1 MNTRNLIFLLIWVAL
16 IFGTS
21 CTVVRPNE
29 FFQLLN
35 DYVLRDAQ
43 GLAKFKVLW
52 GSIWMFVV
60 KGWHFAEFAVL
71 QVIATRAIDWFR
83 GSRTQ
88 TNVLIAAL
96 CCVVFA
102 ASDEWHQ
109 TFVQD
114 RFGTLWDVFID
125 ALGVMTTAYVLAY
138 ARRSTSEASNADTDR
153 AQPSMSAPDQA
164 RRSEFNRKPVFPFWT
179 VGPVTGACVGLA
191 IVTGSFTA
199 WAVHGFP
206 GFLFRN
212 GSWPVISAFV
222 MTLGGALFGIAYG
235 GALAVATRL
244 LDRTIRPRLHLGL
257 AIIFAFAA
265 SYLGSDISLRRKEL
279 LAMEISLAIIIGMCF
294 IVALATAVRNT
305 DRTAG
310 LK

>member
-1 MNTRNLIFLLIWVAL
+1 MLLVIWVAL

-43 GLAKFKVLW
+43 ALGKFKVLW

-71 QVIATRAIDWFR
+71 QILTTRAIDWYR
-83 GSRTQ
+83 ASRTQ

-96 CCVVFA
+96 CCVAFA

-109 TFVQD
+109 TFVPD

-125 ALGVMTTAYVLAY
+125 SLGVMTTAYVLAY
-138 ARRSTSEASNADTDR
+138 ARRPRLQVSNADAGR
-153 AQPSMSAPDQA
+153 AQPTVSAHENSRVPA
-164 RRSEFNRKPVFPFWT
+164 FPFWT

-191 IVTGSFTA
+191 IVAGSCTA

-206 GFLFRN
+206 DFLFRS
-212 GSWPVISAFV
+212 GPWPVISALV
-222 MTLGGALFGIAYG
+222 MTFGGALFGFVYG
-235 GALAVATRL
+235 GILLLSTRM
-244 LDRTIRPRLHLGL
+244 LDLQIRPRLHLHVAIVLSLAVSYLFSEMSLRRGELVGFEATL
-257 AIIFAFAA
+257 AIIA
-265 SYLGSDISLRRKEL
+265 GT
-279 LAMEISLAIIIGMCF
+279 CF
-294 IVALATAVRNT
+294 SVALATAYRNNVHEASV
-305 DRTAG
+305 D
-310 LK
+310 

>member
-1 MNTRNLIFLLIWVAL
+1 MFLVIWVAI

-29 FFQLLN
+29 LFQLLN

-43 GLAKFKVLW
+43 GLEKFKVLW

-71 QVIATRAIDWFR
+71 QILTTRAIDWFR
-83 GSRTQ
+83 ASRTQ

-96 CCVVFA
+96 CCVAFA

-109 TFVQD
+109 TFVPD

-125 ALGVMTTAYVLAY
+125 SLGVMTTAYVLAC
-138 ARRSTSEASNADTDR
+138 ARRPTVQVSNADSDR
-153 AQPSMSAPDQA
+153 AQPTIPDQPH
-164 RRSEFNRKPVFPFWT
+164 RSEFSRERAFPFWT

-191 IVTGSFTA
+191 IVAGSYAA

-206 GFLFRN
+206 DFLFRS
-212 GSWPVISAFV
+212 GPWPMMSAFV
-222 MTLGGALFGIAYG
+222 MAFGGALFGTVYAG
-235 GALAVATRL
+235 VLTLATRL
-244 LDRTIRPRLHLGL
+244 VDRTIRPRVQFRF
-257 AIIFAFAA
+257 AIILSIAV
-265 SYLGSDISLRRKEL
+265 SYAVSVISLRRREL
-279 LAMEISLAIIIGMCF
+279 VGMEISLAIIVLTCF
-294 IVALATAVRNT
+294 VVALATAVRSSAHGEN
-305 DRTAG
+305 D
-310 LK
+310 K